1 MSDLAYGRVVL
12 KISGEGLCTPG
23 TTGIDA
29 TELERIA
36 HEIKSVVDLGVQVGL
51 VIGGGNIVRG
61 GDLAKKIQIAEAAA
75 HYMGMLATVIN
86 AIAVQEVLESIGV
99 DTRVQSA
106 IAIDRICEK
115 FVRRR
120 AIRHL
125 EKGRVVVFAGGT
137 GNPFVTTDTAAAL
150 RAAEIG
156 ADALLKA
163 TKVDGV
169 YSADPAHEPDA
180 ELHSRLTYNE
190 FLDRRLGVMD
200 LSSILMCQQNRVP
213 VVVFNLRKPGNM
225 RAVVEGQTVGTVVAQ

>member
-1 MSDLAYGRVVL
+1 MPDLAYKRIVL

-23 TTGIDA
+23 TGGIDA
-29 TELERIA
+29 GELERIG
-36 HEIKSVVDLGVQVGL
+36 HEIKAVVDIGTQVGL

-61 GDLAKKIQIAEAAA
+61 GDLAKRIQIDETAA

-106 IAIDRICEK
+106 IAIDRVCES

-150 RAAEIG
+150 RASEIG

-169 YSADPAHEPDA
+169 YTADPVNNPDA
-180 ELHSRLTYNE
+180 EMHTQLTYNE

-200 LSSILMCQQNRVP
+200 LSAILMCQQNRIP
-213 VVVFNLRKPGNM
+213 VVVFNLRESGNM
-225 RAVVEGQTVGTVVAQ
+225 RAVVEGRAIGTIVAE

>member
-1 MSDLAYGRVVL
+1 MADLAYKRVVL

-23 TTGIDA
+23 AGGIDA
-29 TELERIA
+29 VELERISR
-36 HEIKSVVDLGVQVGL
+36 EIKSVVDIGTQVGL

-61 GDLAKKIQIAEAAA
+61 GDLAKKIQIDETAA

-106 IAIDRICEK
+106 IAIDRVCES

-150 RAAEIG
+150 RASEIG
-156 ADALLKA
+156 ASVLLKA

-169 YSADPAHEPDA
+169 YAADPVHNPDA
-180 ELHSRLTYNE
+180 ELHRQLTYNE

-200 LSSILMCQQNRVP
+200 LSAILMCQQNRIP
-213 VVVFNLRKPGNM
+213 VVVFNLRESGNM
-225 RAVVEGQTVGTVVAQ
+225 RAVVEGQGIGTIVAE